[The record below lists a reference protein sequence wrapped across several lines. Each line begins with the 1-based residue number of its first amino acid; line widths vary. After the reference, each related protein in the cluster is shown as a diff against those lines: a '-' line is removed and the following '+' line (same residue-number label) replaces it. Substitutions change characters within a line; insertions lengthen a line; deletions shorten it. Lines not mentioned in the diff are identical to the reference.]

1 MDGARA
7 MAEAAAAGISGLLG
21 IAPVSA
27 FPPRSRHFSGALPPA
42 SRSPRGHAETA
53 AAASARRLPVGAR
66 RLSDICGGG
75 KTAPELL
82 NKMNEPRATAARKE
96 YEMQLAPDDL
106 TPGLFVTLLETEAPA
121 RHEGPTAA
129 PAMDYTAAGAVL
141 RVISVSLPFV
151 LVQNMTPG
159 MLRGPRMFPVD
170 LRRSNLSALSDD
182 YVRAAIAD
190 PPPTT
195 EPISLIDA
203 EIIQGANQDDEG
215 ADDPGTDFG
224 SGIYFLGGS

>member
-1 MDGARA
+1 MTKPR
-7 MAEAAAAGISGLLG
+7 EAA
-21 IAPVSA
+21 VW
-27 FPPRSRHFSGALPPA
+27 
-42 SRSPRGHAETA
+42 
-53 AAASARRLPVGAR
+53 
-66 RLSDICGGG
+66 
-75 KTAPELL
+75 
-82 NKMNEPRATAARKE
+82 KE

-129 PAMDYTAAGAVL
+129 PAKDYTAAGAVL

-190 PPPTT
+190 PPSTT

-203 EIIQGANQDDEG
+203 EIIQGANQDDG
-215 ADDPGTDFG
+215 GSDGPNADHPGNDFG